1 MPIHDDLI
9 PSLFPATENFDDLAA
24 ENLAEPE
31 EEPVLLVCGDAPQA
45 RALASLA
52 RRCGFMVDVVVQ
64 TAVEAESD
72 QFPGARSV
80 LSLPGFLNLI
90 VSCDIGHSHYVCI
103 FAPDEESCL
112 NALYESIESHAFY
125 IGVWASPEERDS
137 LFTHLRE
144 MGVPDTELAPICCP
158 IGLSI
163 FAETPDQAAVA
174 IMAELLAARAGTLGR
189 LRFEEQ
195 GDPYGRRE

>member
-1 MPIHDDLI
+1 MADHADLI
-9 PSLFPATENFDDLAA
+9 PPLFPATENFDSFPA
-24 ENLAEPE
+24 EMPPDAE

-45 RALASLA
+45 RALARLSS
-52 RRCGFMVDVVVQ
+52 RCGFVVDVVVQ
-64 TAVEAESD
+64 TAIEAESG

-80 LSLPGFLNLI
+80 LSLPGFENLI
-90 VSCDIGHSHYVCI
+90 VSCDIGRSHYVCI

-112 NALYESIESHAFY
+112 NALYEAIESHAFY

-137 LFTHLRE
+137 LFAQLKE

-189 LRFEEQ
+189 LRFEE
-195 GDPYGRRE
+195 